1 MVSAFACRGG
11 TSHLNF
17 DLYFPNSTAP
27 GLFSFDCA
35 PVLGDACLKIGE
47 GTTLRKA
54 EGHKRVVTSRSRA
67 IITTIIL
74 TLLMAPTVLR
84 AQTIPGAQTESISA
98 LSRGEWPAYA
108 GSYASARYSPLTQID
123 RTNARDLH
131 VAWRWK
137 SPDQA
142 VKGANPK
149 VGPTR
154 ANESTPLMVGGTLF
168 TSTSLSQVAAI
179 DAASGETKWV
189 FDPKVYEN
197 GLGIPAND
205 GWLHRGVGYWRN
217 GDDERIVM
225 LTAFAQ
231 MIALD
236 AKTGK
241 PIPTFGTDG
250 RVDLALGMRRPVDR
264 DYYTMSSPPV
274 IVRGVIV
281 VGSSVMDWWAHRPSP
296 PGDVRGFDVV
306 TGRLLWT
313 FHTVAQAGE
322 PGVETWEK
330 DSWKEAGNANV
341 WAPMSADE
349 ELGYVYL
356 PVSTPT
362 NDYYGGHRPGEG
374 LYGESLVCLDAAT
387 GKKVW
392 HYQLVHHGLWDYDS
406 PAAPNLI
413 DITVAGKPIKAVAQV
428 TKQAFVYVFDRV
440 TGQPVWPIEEQ
451 PVPAS
456 SVPGESASKT
466 QPFPTKPAPI
476 DIQGVRD
483 EDLIDLT
490 PEIHQE
496 AMDIV
501 AKYDHGPLFTPPS
514 ERGTIQV
521 PGIAGGANWS
531 GAAIDPDTGMFY
543 VSTYRLPFV
552 VALHRP
558 QAWEGSYDFVAI
570 PRYLPGPRG
579 LPLLKPPFGSILA
592 IDMNSGEHRWRI
604 PVGHGETMAAIKN
617 LGIRDQTGF
626 PSRSWALVTKT
637 VLIVVQMGY
646 YGPTHFVPELQRP
659 MADLNNRDPHLWV
672 YDKASG
678 EMLAEI
684 ALPANATGAP
694 ITYMAGGKQYIAFPV
709 GGGPLVEEELI
720 AVSL

>member
-1 MVSAFACRGG
+1 LA
-11 TSHLNF
+11 
-17 DLYFPNSTAP
+17 
-27 GLFSFDCA
+27 
-35 PVLGDACLKIGE
+35 KIRE
-47 GTTLRKA
+47 AALREA
-54 EGHKRVVTSRSRA
+54 EWRLIAA
-67 IITTIIL
+67 IGIAL
-74 TLLMAPTVLR
+74 ALLLMPAALC
-84 AQTIPGAQTESISA
+84 AQPIPGALAESTKA
-98 LSRGEWPAYA
+98 LAGGEWPAYA
-108 GSYASARYSPLTQID
+108 GTYASARYSPLTQID
-123 RTNARDLH
+123 RTNAGNLH
-131 VAWRWK
+131 VVWRWK

-142 VKGANPK
+142 IKEANPK

-154 ANESTPLMVGGTLF
+154 ANESTPLMVGGTLY

-179 DAASGETKWV
+179 DAATGETKWV
-189 FDPKVYEN
+189 FDPKVYDN

-205 GWLHRGVGYWRN
+205 GWLHRGVAYWRN
-217 GDDERIVM
+217 GDDERVLM

-241 PIPTFGTDG
+241 PVPTFGTDG
-250 RVDLALGMRRPVDR
+250 RVDLTQGLRRPVDR

-281 VGSSVMDWWAHRPSP
+281 VGSSVMDWWGHRPSP

-313 FHTVAQAGE
+313 FHTVAQEGE
-322 PGVETWEK
+322 PGVETWEN

-362 NDYYGGHRPGEG
+362 NDYYGGHRPGGG

-387 GKKVW
+387 GRKVW
-392 HYQLVHHGLWDYDS
+392 HYQLVHHGLWDYDT

-490 PEIHQE
+490 PAIHKE
-496 AMDIV
+496 AIDIV

-521 PGIAGGANWS
+521 PGVAGGGNWA
-531 GAAIDPDTGMFY
+531 GAAIDPETGMLY
-543 VSTYRLPFV
+543 VGTYRLPFV
-552 VALHRP
+552 VTLRKPRAG
-558 QAWEGSYDFVAI
+558 ESSYDFI
-570 PRYLPGPRG
+570 GEFRYLPGPHG
-579 LPLLKPPFGSILA
+579 LPLLKPPFGSIVA

-604 PVGHGETMAAIKN
+604 PVGRAEVIPGIQQ
-617 LGIRDQTGF
+617 LGVHERLGF
-626 PSRSWALVTKT
+626 PTRSWALITKT
-637 VLIVVQMGY
+637 VMIVVQSGY
-646 YGPTHFVPELQRP
+646 FSEPRLQPGGTRRI
-659 MADLNNRDPHLWV
+659 ADLNNFDPHLWV

-678 EMLAEI
+678 EMLAEL
-684 ALPANATGAP
+684 ALPANAVGAP
-694 ITYMAGGKQYIAFPV
+694 ITYMAGEKQYIAFPV
-709 GGGPLVEEELI
+709 GGGPLVEELI

>member
-1 MVSAFACRGG
+1 MLPKNREATLRASIGIAFALFCMPA
-11 TSHLNF
+11 T
-17 DLYFPNSTAP
+17 LY
-27 GLFSFDCA
+27 
-35 PVLGDACLKIGE
+35 
-47 GTTLRKA
+47 
-54 EGHKRVVTSRSRA
+54 
-67 IITTIIL
+67 
-74 TLLMAPTVLR
+74 
-84 AQTIPGAQTESISA
+84 AQATPGALPESTKA

-108 GSYASARYSPLTQID
+108 GTYAAARYSPLTQIGPA
-123 RTNARDLH
+123 NAKDLH
-131 VAWRWK
+131 VVWYWK
-137 SPDQA
+137 SPDHLI
-142 VKGANPK
+142 KDGNRN

-154 ANESTPLMVGGTLF
+154 ANESTPLMIGGTLY

-179 DAASGETKWV
+179 DAATGATKWV
-189 FDPKVYEN
+189 FDPKVHEN

-205 GWLHRGVGYWRN
+205 GWLHRGVAYWRN
-217 GDDERIVM
+217 GDDERIVI

-250 RVDLALGMRRPVDR
+250 RVDLAEGLRRPVDR
-264 DYYTMSSPPV
+264 DYYTMTSPPV

-281 VGSSVMDWWAHRPSP
+281 TGSSVMDWWGHRPSP

-313 FHTVAQAGE
+313 FHTVAQDGE
-322 PGVETWEK
+322 SGVETWQN
-330 DSWKEAGNANV
+330 DSWKETGNANV

-362 NDYYGGHRPGEG
+362 DDYYGGHRPGDG

-392 HYQLVHHGLWDYDS
+392 HYQLVHHGLWDYDP

-413 DITVAGKPIKAVAQV
+413 DITVGGRSIKAVAQV
-428 TKQAFVYVFDRV
+428 TKQAFIYVFDRV

-466 QPFPTKPAPI
+466 QPFPTKPAPF

-490 PEIHQE
+490 PDIHKE
-496 AMDIV
+496 AIDIV
-501 AKYDHGPLFTPPS
+501 AKFDHGPLFTPPS
-514 ERGTIQV
+514 ERGVIEM
-521 PGIAGGANWS
+521 PGVAGGGSWS
-531 GAAIDPDTGMFY
+531 GAAIDPETGMLY
-543 VSTYRLPFV
+543 VGTYRLPFAISV
-552 VALHRP
+552 RRP
-558 QAWEGSYDFVAI
+558 RPGESSYDFI
-570 PRYLPGPRG
+570 GEFRYLSGPNRI
-579 LPLLKPPFGSILA
+579 PLFKPPFGSIVA

-604 PVGHGETMAAIKN
+604 PIGHGELIPSIQQ
-617 LGIRDQTGF
+617 LGIKQRLGF
-626 PSRSWALVTKT
+626 PGRSWALVTKT
-637 VLIVVQMGY
+637 VMIVVQSGY
-646 YGPTHFVPELQRP
+646 FGEPRLPPGGTRRI
-659 MADLNNRDPHLWV
+659 ADLNNFDPHLWV
-672 YDKASG
+672 YDKTTG

-684 ALPANATGAP
+684 AVPANATGAP
-694 ITYMAGGKQYIAFPV
+694 VTYMASGKQYVVFPV
-709 GGGPLVEEELI
+709 GGGPLVEELI
-720 AVSL
+720 AVAL